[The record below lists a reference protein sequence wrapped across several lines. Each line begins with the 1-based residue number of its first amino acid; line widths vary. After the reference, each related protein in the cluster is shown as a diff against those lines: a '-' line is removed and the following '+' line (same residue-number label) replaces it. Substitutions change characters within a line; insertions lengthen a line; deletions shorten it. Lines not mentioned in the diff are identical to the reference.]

1 MVVVVVVDCRK
12 LTKDVGSAPH
22 RRGNNPWRR
31 AQANVKVEAPEE
43 ASEEEEEAE
52 EEDAR
57 KTDGWRENSRLSE
70 VSARDNWTKMGRMG
84 IAAKDVGSR
93 MFAGTA
99 LRTGRRIHAADPD

>member
-70 VSARDNWTKMGRMG
+70 VSARDRLDGDGSDGRCSQRRG
-84 IAAKDVGSR
+84 KPNVRRHRIEDRSANP
-93 MFAGTA
+93 
-99 LRTGRRIHAADPD
+99 LGRP